1 MAERLAARGL
11 PGGGREVAG
20 DPAAHYEEGVL
31 GARILAYVIDS
42 VVLMIVSVA
51 FIAAGAAFLFAES
64 DWGRSDTTDA
74 GRWGFVY
81 ASLVTVPAWLLINL
95 LLLARRGQSVGQYI
109 LGLRVASDDS
119 SDPGPVQLLLYLLAL
134 NPLIF
139 HPWLAL
145 FWATLAFVTLS
156 ITENNILVFGSM
168 AIAILC
174 VAAPLIAFVSAAGGG
189 GRRALH
195 DRIAG
200 TKVVRLE

>member
-1 MAERLAARGL
+1 MAERVAASAL
-11 PGGGREVAG
+11 PGKGRDAAG
-20 DPAAHYEEGVL
+20 NPAVEYEEGVL
-31 GARILAYVIDS
+31 GTRILAYLIDS
-42 VVLMIVSVA
+42 VVLAIVSVV
-51 FIAAGAAFLFAES
+51 FIAAGAVFLFAES

-81 ASLVTVPAWLLINL
+81 ASLITVPAWLLINL

-109 LGLRVASDDS
+109 LGLRVASVDS
-119 SDPGPVQLLLYLLAL
+119 TDPGPIQLLLYLLAL

-145 FWATLAFVTLS
+145 FWATLAFITLS
-156 ITENNILVFGSM
+156 ITENDILVFTSL

-174 VAAPLIAFVSAAGGG
+174 VAAPLVAFLTAAGGG

-195 DRIAG
+195 DRVAG